1 MKKFT
6 TYLSDMAFEDLAYLW
21 NEYASENGYEQIHD
35 SVEEFAANFDVDSV
49 ALARMVFFGDI
60 RNWSDMVYLNGYE
73 NFQSCWNVENSPID
87 IDALAQW
94 MKETNHSEY
103 KEWLD
108 SIDADDFAE
117 YLADELTDEELTDE
131 ELTELW
137 SEYVQEVDEDDLET
151 NGLPLNFDIEDLA
164 NELMADW
171 HQHFDDFIKKHI

>member
-6 TYLSDMAFEDLAYLW
+6 EYLDDFSFDDLVALW
-21 NEYASENGYEQIHD
+21 NEYASENGYEQIYD
-35 SVEEFAANFDVDSV
+35 SVEEFAANFETEG
-49 ALARMVFFGDI
+49 AELARMVFFGDI
-60 RNWSDMVYLNGYE
+60 RNWSDMVYLNGYG
-73 NFQSCWNVENSPID
+73 NFESCWNVENSPID
-87 IDALAQW
+87 IDELAKW

-117 YLADELTDEELTDE
+117 YLADELTND

-137 SEYVQEVDEDDLET
+137 SEYIADVDEDDLDD

-171 HQHFDDFIKKHI
+171 HNHFDDFIESNI

>member
-6 TYLSDMAFEDLAYLW
+6 EYLYAFSFDDLVALW
-21 NEYASENGYEQIHD
+21 NEYASENGYEQIYD

-49 ALARMVFFGDI
+49 ALAKMVFFGDI
-60 RNWSDMVYLNGYE
+60 RNWSDMVYLNGYG
-73 NFQSCWNVENSPID
+73 NFESCWNVENSPIV
-87 IDALAQW
+87 IDELAKW
-94 MKETNHSEY
+94 MKETNHYEY

-108 SIDADDFAE
+108 SIDASDFAE
-117 YLADELTDEELTDE
+117 YLADELTNE

-137 SEYVQEVDEDDLET
+137 SEYIADVDEDDLAP

-171 HQHFDDFIKKHI
+171 HQTFDDFIESNI